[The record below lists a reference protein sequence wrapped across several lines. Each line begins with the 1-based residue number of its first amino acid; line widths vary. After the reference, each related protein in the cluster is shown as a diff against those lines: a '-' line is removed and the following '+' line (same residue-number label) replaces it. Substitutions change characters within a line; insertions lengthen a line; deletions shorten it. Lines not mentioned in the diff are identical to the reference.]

1 MLVEA
6 FLKAL
11 VGSNSYS
18 RFVLERFVL
27 ERRVVVLV
35 HVRDEG
41 GDEWWRRVVVRHWL
55 TGQPPP
61 GPDWLAAR
69 LY

>member
-1 MLVEA
+1 MLVKA

-11 VGSNSYS
+11 MGSNSYS
-18 RFVLERFVL
+18 RFVLESLVL

-41 GDEWWRRVVVRHWL
+41 
-55 TGQPPP
+55 
-61 GPDWLAAR
+61 
-69 LY
+69 